1 MQQVGIV
8 ILNYNNTNDVKK
20 CIDSALKYTPTEI
33 TKYVIVD
40 NGSKECVKDEIHRFL
55 AKKTNSFQCIS
66 EGGAND
72 LKQITY
78 ICLPKN
84 IGYARGNNVGIDF
97 LCQFE
102 EITHIMILNS
112 DILFTED
119 ILTPLLSMI
128 DTTPNVGTVSPL
140 LYRPN
145 GNIDYCCARKNCSS
159 ICMSLAFSYIFARI
173 YRKMVADS
181 YILLNE
187 PDLLKKPNFEID
199 LPSGS
204 CMLMDKS
211 VITQIGGFDN
221 NTFLY
226 YEENILFEKFKKL
239 HLKNYIVPSV
249 SCIHVGGSTTNNTKS
264 ALFLKRCNY
273 ESLIYYLKTYRNISF
288 IILHYIHLSAKIRLS
303 KMRLNQLL
311 KKR

>member
-1 MQQVGIV
+1 MQQVGVV
-8 ILNYNNTNDVKK
+8 ILNYNNTHDVKK
-20 CIDSALKYTPTEI
+20 CIDSALKYTPTDI
-33 TKYVIVD
+33 AKYVIID
-40 NGSKECVKDEIHRFL
+40 NGSRECVKDEIHRFL
-55 AKKTNSFQCIS
+55 AKKTKSYQCIS
-66 EGGAND
+66 EKGTNV
-72 LKQITY
+72 LEQITY

-84 IGYARGNNVGIDF
+84 IGYAGGNNVGIDF

-102 EITHIMILNS
+102 NISHIMILNS

-119 ILTPLLSMI
+119 IITPLLVERS
-128 DTTPNVGTVSPL
+128 TKTNVGVICPL
-140 LYRPN
+140 LYRSN
-145 GNIDYCCARKNCSS
+145 GDIEYCCARKNCSS
-159 ICMSLAFSYIFARI
+159 ICLSLAFSYIFARI
-173 YRKMVADS
+173 YRKMIADS

-187 PDLLKKPNFEID
+187 PDLLKKPYFEID

-211 VITQIGGFDN
+211 VIKQIGGFDN

-249 SCIHVGGSTTNNTKS
+249 SCIHVGGSTTNSTKS

-273 ESLIYYLKTYRNISF
+273 DSLIYYLKTYRNINF
-288 IILHYIHLSAKIRLS
+288 IMLHYIHLSAKIRLS
-303 KMRLNQLL
+303 KMRLNKLL
-311 KKR
+311 KR